1 MIVFFLLSSIHS
13 LITTTINDEVIIKLL
28 KTKAKKKKGYN
39 FLLRATNFKKR
50 HNLKGEKYQ
59 NITYFHRLKKW
70 YVSPVDSRFLPP
82 SNFSLHVNTR
92 LLYKGPFP
100 IVVRPQVGNASNEGE
115 QRCIFQPAQRYD
127 GFLIIK
133 EKNSMSRE
141 NSLPKPFFFPSF
153 FFFFFHLPNRYE
165 RRTFSSLYYCPNGTI
180 LAANKTRVLSGS
192 SLAKRLTTFE
202 ESMIIN
208 MVVRLKF
215 QLKIAWSTRN

>member
-1 MIVFFLLSSIHS
+1 MIIFFLLSSIHS
-13 LITTTINDEVIIKLL
+13 LITTTINDEVIIKWL

-153 FFFFFHLPNRYE
+153 FFFSSTYRIDMNEELSRRSIIVPMGPFSRQIKHEFYQVLLWQNDSRRSKNR
-165 RRTFSSLYYCPNGTI
+165 
-180 LAANKTRVLSGS
+180 
-192 SLAKRLTTFE
+192 
-202 ESMIIN
+202 
-208 MVVRLKF
+208 
-215 QLKIAWSTRN
+215 W

>member
-153 FFFFFHLPNRYE
+153 FFFSSTYRIDMNEELSRRSIIVPMGPFSRQIKHEFYQVLLWQNDSRRSKNR
-165 RRTFSSLYYCPNGTI
+165 
-180 LAANKTRVLSGS
+180 
-192 SLAKRLTTFE
+192 
-202 ESMIIN
+202 
-208 MVVRLKF
+208 
-215 QLKIAWSTRN
+215 W